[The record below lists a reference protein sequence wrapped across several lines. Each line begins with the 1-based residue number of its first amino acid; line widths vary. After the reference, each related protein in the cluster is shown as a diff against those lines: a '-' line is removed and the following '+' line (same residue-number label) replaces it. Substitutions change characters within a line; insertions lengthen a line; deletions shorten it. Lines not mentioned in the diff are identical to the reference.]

1 MSKQIRKQ
9 HSSQFKFKVAL
20 AVLKGNKPAAAI
32 CQEFGVIS
40 SQIYLWKK
48 LLEEN
53 GAEIFSSNKKTENH
67 DSEIDKLHSIIGK
80 LTVER
85 DFLSRALGK

>member
-20 AVLKGNKPAAAI
+20 AVLKGNAI

-53 GAEIFSSNKKTENH
+53 GAEIFSSNKKSENH
-67 DSEIDKLHSIIGK
+67 DSESDKLHSIIGK